1 MPKGACGRQVLACR
15 GPDTKNVDKTRPAM
29 NREREREKEKR
40 GIKSRVAR
48 EATSQARKRKDDLMA
63 IRTRVPGRLHATC
76 LCILS
81 LISRVLEL
89 LMLSQLGKQ

>member
-1 MPKGACGRQVLACR
+1 MDLLRFAVTRDKWLSCGVWHGGSEPCGCQEGPCGRQVLACR

-29 NREREREKEKR
+29 NREREKEKEKR

-63 IRTRVPGRLHATC
+63 I
-76 LCILS
+76 
-81 LISRVLEL
+81 
-89 LMLSQLGKQ
+89 

>member
-1 MPKGACGRQVLACR
+1 MPRGACGRQVLACR

-29 NREREREKEKR
+29 NSEREREKEKEKR

-63 IRTRVPGRLHATC
+63 I
-76 LCILS
+76 
-81 LISRVLEL
+81 
-89 LMLSQLGKQ
+89 

>member
-1 MPKGACGRQVLACR
+1 MPRGACGRQVLACR
-15 GPDTKNVDKTRPAM
+15 GPDTKNVDKTRPAI

-63 IRTRVPGRLHATC
+63 I
-76 LCILS
+76 
-81 LISRVLEL
+81 
-89 LMLSQLGKQ
+89 

>member
-1 MPKGACGRQVLACR
+1 MPRGACGRQVLACR

-29 NREREREKEKR
+29 NRERERKREKR

-63 IRTRVPGRLHATC
+63 I
-76 LCILS
+76 
-81 LISRVLEL
+81 
-89 LMLSQLGKQ
+89 

>member
-1 MPKGACGRQVLACR
+1 MPRGACGRQVLACR

-29 NREREREKEKR
+29 NREREREKEKG

-48 EATSQARKRKDDLMA
+48 EATSQARKRNDDLMA

-89 LMLSQLGKQ
+89 LMLSQLGKH

>member
-1 MPKGACGRQVLACR
+1 MPRGACGRQVLACR

-29 NREREREKEKR
+29 NREREKEKEKR

-63 IRTRVPGRLHATC
+63 IRTRVPGCLHATC

-89 LMLSQLGKQ
+89 LMLSQLGKH

>member
-1 MPKGACGRQVLACR
+1 MPRGACGRQVLACR

-29 NREREREKEKR
+29 NREREKEKEKR